1 MVEVLAAH
9 WSMFV
14 IVQEEASNDTLNDQD
29 KNALGAYLQH
39 KMMDYLQNWV
49 NMWKPAIKASINS
62 AQALSVDAMGHMDK
76 HFSNLVPPPKCPPRS
91 WVLPHFHTQH
101 DGNRGSRHI
110 CWKAPTFVCP
120 ITKYFVNILQHMI
133 VKGHTTPEASTGP
146 PSPAWST

>member
-1 MVEVLAAH
+1 
-9 WSMFV
+9 MFV

-91 WVLPHFHTQH
+91 
-101 DGNRGSRHI
+101 
-110 CWKAPTFVCP
+110 
-120 ITKYFVNILQHMI
+120 
-133 VKGHTTPEASTGP
+133 
-146 PSPAWST
+146 